1 MKFLRRMG
9 SMAVGLAVA
18 ALGFSGTAMAA
29 ITATDVQPIADD
41 IELSVTNISPVVIG
55 VLAVVLGVTVGI
67 GLLKKLVKKA
77 S

>member
-1 MKFLRRMG
+1 MKFRTG
-9 SMAVGLAVA
+9 SFLATGA
-18 ALGFSGTAMAA
+18 ALALGFASSTMAA